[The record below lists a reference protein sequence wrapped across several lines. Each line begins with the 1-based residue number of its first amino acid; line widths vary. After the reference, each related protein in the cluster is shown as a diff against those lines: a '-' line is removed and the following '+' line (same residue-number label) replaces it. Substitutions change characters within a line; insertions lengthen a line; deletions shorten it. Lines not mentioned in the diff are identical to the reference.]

1 MNSNLGSKHEAH
13 TLILND
19 IYPKDFEEIVL
30 FHGHLCPWLVMGYRA
45 AKIAA
50 AALQVD
56 RSEDEELV
64 AIVETD
70 ACGVDVV
77 QVVLGCTLGKG
88 NLLFR
93 DYGKQVLTVIS
104 RKENHAV
111 RIAMKSDALQR
122 TPEQEELLKKVQSG
136 MASKDEHREYDAFQG
151 SRVDG
156 LLSMPDEALF
166 TITEVVPEAPEKARI
181 FKSVVCHYCGERV
194 MEPRA
199 RIRDGEIAC
208 IPCSEVYSR
217 GW

>member
-1 MNSNLGSKHEAH
+1 MSD
-13 TLILND
+13 T
-19 IYPKDFEEIVL
+19 YPKDFEEIVL
-30 FHGHLCPWLVMGYRA
+30 FHGHLCPGLVLGYRA

-50 AALQVD
+50 ATLQID

-70 ACGVDVV
+70 ACGVDAV
-77 QVVLGCTLGKG
+77 QVLLGCTLGKG

-93 DYGKQVLTVIS
+93 DYGKQVFTVIS
-104 RKENHAV
+104 RKDNRAV

-122 TPEQEELLKKVQSG
+122 TPEQEALLRKVQCG
-136 MASKDEHREYDAFQG
+136 TASQVEHSEYDAFQG
-151 SRVDG
+151 SRVDE

-181 FKSVVCHYCGERV
+181 FKSVICHYCGERV

-199 RIRDGEIAC
+199 RIRDGEFAC
-208 IPCSEVYSR
+208 IPCAEVYSR